1 MTSKPA
7 PHSCPLSPRLPPVC
21 RCRCPGGQVQRARAS
36 CKHRRSQGRPRCKP
50 PLHKFTGSNVQ
61 GRTVVPPL
69 CRCSFFHIHKHLLI
83 AIHCT
88 LIAP

>member
-1 MTSKPA
+1 S
-7 PHSCPLSPRLPPVC
+7 SSLLSAFPQIAASV
-21 RCRCPGGQVQRARAS
+21 QVQVPWWPGAARARKS

-69 CRCSFFHIHKHLLI
+69 RRCSFFHIHKHLLI